1 MTIESD
7 GHLLKLQPLVKLS
20 ELDDSVC
27 NRIRPLNVYLCEVFQ
42 ISPHNYQ
49 LSWHVKING
58 TISRD
63 IIFLKHNGTGYS
75 LQNETISGFEL
86 TSTLLEH
93 NKTHCTE
100 PILISTL
107 NVHPPT
113 NNINAQNFLSVSCE
127 FDHIILSVKDPIN
140 VTVDGITH
148 RDLTGMSFI

>member
-1 MTIESD
+1 MI
-7 GHLLKLQPLVKLS
+7 LFAIV
-20 ELDDSVC
+20 LD
-27 NRIRPLNVYLCEVFQ
+27 RLLNVYLCEVFQ
-42 ISPHNYQ
+42 ISPDNYT
-49 LSWHVKING
+49 LSWHVN
-58 TISRD
+58 
-63 IIFLKHNGTGYS
+63 IILMAQLVNTFLKRDLIGTGYS
-75 LQNETISGFEL
+75 LKNETISGFEL